1 MTTTNSLPNPDDAI
15 GQPGRDHD
23 HAACLRD
30 LFTPLRQLHR
40 AGGPRPREYADL
52 DRYVWRLAAH
62 LKVAH
67 VTRDEID
74 AQLRSLGA
82 SYLWGTLIGFC
93 FLRPHGYA
101 GDFEIIDRIHQ
112 NFVSNDRR
120 FYRWDLYFHQL
131 MATQAV
137 RNRKEFFKALVQE
150 LSQRG
155 KPVSILNL
163 GSGPCRDVAEF
174 LDTNP
179 QSDVRFT
186 CVDHDGDAIRYAKK
200 ACAKHAGKVE
210 FVRANV
216 IRERVQGQYDLVW
229 SAGVADYLS
238 DRLFMVLLARARA
251 AVAPG
256 GELVIGNFS
265 DRNPSR
271 DHMEVLGR
279 WYLRHRSRDELTS
292 LGVSACGAARQVYVD
307 AEPTGVNLFLRI
319 KAPR

>member
-1 MTTTNSLPNPDDAI
+1 MTTENSPLRADDSI
-15 GQPGRDHD
+15 GQSGRDHD
-23 HAACLRD
+23 HAACIRD
-30 LFTPLRQLHR
+30 LFAPLRRFSR
-40 AGGPRPREYADL
+40 AGGPRPREYSDL

-74 AQLRSLGA
+74 AQLRSLGTTF
-82 SYLWGTLIGFC
+82 LWGTLIGFG
-93 FLRPHGYA
+93 FLRPHGYS

-112 NFVSNDRR
+112 KFVSSDPRCC
-120 FYRWDLYFHQL
+120 RWDVYFHQL
-131 MATQAV
+131 MAPQAV
-137 RNRKEFFKALVQE
+137 RNRKELFKSLVQK
-150 LSQRG
+150 LSQRV

-179 QSDVRFT
+179 HSGVHFT
-186 CVDHDGDAIRYAKK
+186 CVDHDIDAIRYAKK
-200 ACAKHAGKVE
+200 VCAKYTDNVE

-216 IRERVQGQYDLVW
+216 IRDRLQGQYDLVW

-238 DRLFMVLLARARA
+238 DRLFIALLERALT

-256 GELVIGNFS
+256 GELIVGNFS

-292 LGVSACGAARQVYVD
+292 LGVTACGSTRHLSVD
-307 AEPTGVNLFLRI
+307 SEPTGVNLFLRI
-319 KAPR
+319 KAPS